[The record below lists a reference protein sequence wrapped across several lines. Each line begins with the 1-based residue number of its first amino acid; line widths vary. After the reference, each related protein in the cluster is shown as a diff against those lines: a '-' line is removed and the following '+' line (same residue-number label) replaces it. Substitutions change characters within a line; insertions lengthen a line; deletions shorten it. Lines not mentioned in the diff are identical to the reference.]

1 METSACSQRRR
12 HIFLQQGGCT
22 HSAFVVELKLT
33 DDQHLLTDSA
43 YWVTKA
49 LELSGEYQMDHYEQ
63 MIREGKIKKAESG
76 QTNVWYEI
84 EDNNADDNL
93 IYNGIEITQD
103 GHSKRINISQYFN

>member
-1 METSACSQRRR
+1 M
-12 HIFLQQGGCT
+12 
-22 HSAFVVELKLT
+22 VELKLT